1 MLKGDYCMKDM
12 SELFKEICQYKEWD
26 SKKNIE
32 YDSNL
37 ALLRKKYRFLMN
49 RIVMR
54 DSLAYET
61 STSHYI
67 NDEDVII
74 VKKLLIMAVKGR
86 GEDKVCKKWFNG
98 SLKGNN
104 YKDRAELYLF
114 LEKYLTDLYD
124 KNRISEITF
133 VRWKSAF
140 DSSLCGNTSIQILN
154 LYSRIDKLVS
164 STIGLNYNINFD
176 NVFMKNSKGELE
188 DLFPKAT
195 PEDEEDVSRL
205 TIERIASFARFQE
218 DYFLA
223 LNSITEYM
231 TYESYEKTCNLIIF
245 LLFQMKEMGHH
256 IDTNLN
262 MENLAC
268 EGYSLMEQLYVF
280 LLNNP
285 TASFDISEK
294 VNMKRDDIL
303 KCFKFFKRDNT

>member
-1 MLKGDYCMKDM
+1 MKDM

-26 SKKNIE
+26 SKNNID

-54 DSLAYET
+54 DTSAYET

-67 NDEDVII
+67 NDEDIII
-74 VKKLLIMAVKGR
+74 VKRLLIMAVKGK
-86 GEDKVCKKWFNG
+86 GENKICKKWFNG
-98 SLKGNN
+98 SLRWND
-104 YKDRAELYLF
+104 YKSRAELFLL
-114 LEKYLTDLYD
+114 LEKILTDLYD
-124 KNRISEITF
+124 KNKINEITF

-176 NVFMKNSKGELE
+176 NVFLKNSEGKLE
-188 DLFPKAT
+188 ELFPKAK

-231 TYESYEKTCNLIIF
+231 ACESYEKTCNLIIF

-256 IDTNLN
+256 IDTTLH
-262 MENLAC
+262 MDNLAF
-268 EGYSLMEQLYVF
+268 EGYSLMDQLYIF

-285 TASFDISEK
+285 KASFDISKK
-294 VNMKRDDIL
+294 VNMKPKDIL
-303 KCFKFFKRDNT
+303 KCFKFVKRDNT